1 MKLHLAAPAALL
13 LALTPMPAPAS
24 SIETEPYGVLPSG
37 EPVTLY
43 TLTNETGMQVSVID
57 LGGIIVRLRTPDRD
71 GKLDDV
77 VLGCAS
83 LESYLK
89 DSPYFGCITGRYCN
103 RIANGEFTLGGT
115 SYTLAKNNGAHHL
128 HGGTEGFNRKLWK
141 AAPGVKDN
149 APSVVLSYTSP
160 DGEEGYPGNLT
171 CRVVYTLT
179 NENALRVDY
188 HAVTDKPTVVN
199 LTNHSYFNLAG
210 AAKAQ
215 PILDHVL
222 QLHASRFTPT
232 DSEAIPTGE
241 IQPVKGSP
249 LDFTSPTR
257 IGDRIEAGHEQ
268 IRFGKG
274 YDHNYVIDG
283 DLGTLRP
290 AARVHEPVTG
300 RVLEIETTDAG
311 IQFYTGNFLDGSF
324 EGKDGVAY
332 PQRSGFCL
340 EEQKYPDSPNHPAFP
355 SAALQPG
362 ETYSKT
368 TVYKFSAE

>member
-1 MKLHLAAPAALL
+1 MKLHPAAPSALL
-13 LALTPMPAPAS
+13 LAFTLMPAPAS

-37 EPVTLY
+37 VPVTLY
-43 TLTNETGMQVSVID
+43 TLTNDSGMQVSVID
-57 LGGIIVRLRTPDRD
+57 LGGIIVRVRTPDRE

-89 DSPYFGCITGRYCN
+89 DSPFFGCITGRYCN
-103 RIANGEFTLGGT
+103 RIAHGEFTLGGT
-115 SYTLAKNNGAHHL
+115 TYTLAKNNGNHHL
-128 HGGTEGFNRKLWK
+128 HGGKEGFNRKLWT

-149 APSVVLSYTSP
+149 APSLVLSYTSP

-179 NENALRVDY
+179 NDNALRVDY
-188 HAVTDKPTVVN
+188 HAVTDKATVVN

-222 QLHASRFTPT
+222 TIHASRFTPT

-241 IQPVKGSP
+241 IQPVKGTP

-257 IGDRIEAGHEQ
+257 IGDRIEDAHEQ
-268 IRFGKG
+268 IQFGKG
-274 YDHNYVIDG
+274 YDHNYVIEG
-283 DLGTLRP
+283 EAGTLRA
-290 AARVHEPVTG
+290 AARVHEPTTG

-324 EGKDGVAY
+324 EGKDGAAY
-332 PQRSGFCL
+332 PRRSGFCL
-340 EEQKYPDSPNHPAFP
+340 EEQKYPDSPNHPSFP